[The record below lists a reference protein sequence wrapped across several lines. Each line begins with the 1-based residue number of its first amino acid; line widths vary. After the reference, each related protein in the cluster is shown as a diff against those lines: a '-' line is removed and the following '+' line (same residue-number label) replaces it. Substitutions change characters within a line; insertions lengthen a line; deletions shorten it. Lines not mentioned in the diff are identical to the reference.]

1 MMTFLSQAD
10 KQRIAEAIREVEMK
24 TSGELVTVIS
34 HAADTYLYIPILWAS
49 VSALML
55 PAIILI
61 LPVELPFPLLY
72 SLQLATFLGLALLFR
87 WTPLKMRLI
96 PKAIKNRRAGR
107 LAWEQF
113 FAQNL
118 HLTRQRTG
126 VLLFVSV
133 AERYVEIIAD
143 KGINDIVNPNA
154 WDDIVFDFIKRVK
167 AKDIPEGFLSA
178 ISACGK
184 LLAESFPRP
193 EGDVDE
199 LPNRLIEI

>member
-1 MMTFLSQAD
+1 MMTFLSEAD
-10 KQRIAEAIREVEMK
+10 KQRIAEAIREAETK
-24 TSGELVTVIS
+24 TSGELVTVIA

-49 VSALML
+49 VAALML
-55 PAIILI
+55 PPIIL
-61 LPVELPFPLLY
+61 LLSVELPFSLLY
-72 SLQLATFLGLALLFR
+72 SLQLSIFLGLALLFR
-87 WTPLKMRLI
+87 WSPLKMRLI
-96 PKAIKNRRAGR
+96 PKAVKHRRASR

-113 FAQNL
+113 FIQNL

-143 KGINDIVNPNA
+143 KGINDIVERNA
-154 WDDIVFDFIKRVK
+154 WDDIVADFTKRVK
-167 AKDIPEGFLSA
+167 AKEIPEGFLSA
-178 ISACGK
+178 ISACGN

-199 LPNRLIEI
+199 LPNRIIEI

>member
-1 MMTFLSQAD
+1 MTFLSEAD
-10 KQRIAEAIREVEMK
+10 KQRIAEAIREAEMK
-24 TSGELVTVIS
+24 TSGELVTVIA
-34 HAADTYLYIPILWAS
+34 HAADTYLYIPILWAA
-49 VSALML
+49 VAALTL
-55 PAIILI
+55 PAIVL
-61 LPVELPFPLLY
+61 LLSVDLQFPLLY
-72 SLQLATFLGLALLFR
+72 MLQFATFLGLALLFR
-87 WTPLKMRLI
+87 WNPVKMRLI
-96 PKAIKNRRAGR
+96 PKAVKNRRAGR

-118 HLTRQRTG
+118 HLTRKRTG

-143 KGINDIVNPNA
+143 KGINDKVTQSA
-154 WDDIVFDFIKRVK
+154 WDDIVVGFTKRVK
-167 AKDIPEGFLSA
+167 AKEIPEGFLSA

>member
-1 MMTFLSQAD
+1 MMTFLSEAD
-10 KQRIAEAIREVEMK
+10 KQRIAEAIRDAEMK
-24 TSGELVTVIS
+24 TSGELVTVIARS
-34 HAADTYLYIPILWAS
+34 ADTYLYIPILWAS
-49 VSALML
+49 IAALTL
-55 PAIILI
+55 PAIVL
-61 LPVELPFPLLY
+61 LLTVDLQFPLLY
-72 SLQLATFLGLALLFR
+72 LLQIATFMGLALLFR
-87 WTPLKMRLI
+87 WNPLKMRLI

-118 HLTRQRTG
+118 HLTQQRTG

-143 KGINDIVNPNA
+143 KGINDIVKRNA
-154 WDDIVFDFIKRVK
+154 WDDIVADFTKRVK
-167 AKDIPEGFLSA
+167 SKEIPEGFLSA

>member
-1 MMTFLSQAD
+1 MMTFLSEAD
-10 KQRIAEAIREVEMK
+10 KQRIAEAIRDAEMK
-24 TSGELVTVIS
+24 TSGELVTVIARS
-34 HAADTYLYIPILWAS
+34 ADTYLYIPILWAS
-49 VSALML
+49 IAALTL
-55 PAIILI
+55 PAIVL
-61 LPVELPFPLLY
+61 LLTVDLQFPLLY
-72 SLQLATFLGLALLFR
+72 LLQIATFMGLALLFR
-87 WTPLKMRLI
+87 WNPLKMRLI

-118 HLTRQRTG
+118 HLTQQRTG

-143 KGINDIVNPNA
+143 KGINDIVKRNA
-154 WDDIVFDFIKRVK
+154 WDDIVADFTKRVK
-167 AKDIPEGFLSA
+167 VGEITEGFLSA
-178 ISACGK
+178 IGACGE
-184 LLAESFPRP
+184 LLAENFPRP